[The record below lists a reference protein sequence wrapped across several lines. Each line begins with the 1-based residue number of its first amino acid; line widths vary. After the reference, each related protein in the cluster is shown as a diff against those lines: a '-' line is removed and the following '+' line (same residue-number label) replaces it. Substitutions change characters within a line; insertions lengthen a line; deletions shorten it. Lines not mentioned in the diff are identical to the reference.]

1 MHIRG
6 ILCIIQTELKLII
19 REVITSSSSFCRE
32 DQPEPHYS
40 KVSLMIESNAME
52 QTRMGLLDTNSP
64 ASLPQKK
71 STTSFKGAANEALQ
85 QGSLVNVFTGKN
97 LL

>member
-1 MHIRG
+1 
-6 ILCIIQTELKLII
+6 
-19 REVITSSSSFCRE
+19 
-32 DQPEPHYS
+32 
-40 KVSLMIESNAME
+40 MIESNAME

-85 QGSLVNVFTGKN
+85 QGSLVNVLTGKN